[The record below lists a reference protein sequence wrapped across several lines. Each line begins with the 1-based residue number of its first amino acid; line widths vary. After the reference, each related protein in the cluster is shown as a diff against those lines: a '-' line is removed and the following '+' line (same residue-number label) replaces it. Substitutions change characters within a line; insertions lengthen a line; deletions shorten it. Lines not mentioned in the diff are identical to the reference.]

1 MLDIAIVSSRVLALA
16 LFLRSVKVPDMA
28 RRLKEKVKE
37 IRRDRTIILAP
48 FKHSSCS
55 DIFNFTSGSIR

>member
-37 IRRDRTIILAP
+37 IKRDRTIFAVT
-48 FKHSSCS
+48 H
-55 DIFNFTSGSIR
+55 